1 MTNFVFV
8 PDIVEANGK
17 TVRQNNL
24 EIAHTIPLKTF
35 VEIDCDCS
43 ESHGCRGYVV
53 DYERDC
59 DGSPLYGIS
68 FDPTDAD
75 HIANMRRGVDEKL
88 DQAEA
93 WLKLARSRVNGGWC
107 KDSLII
113 LATPDDRVSAS
124 AKVKEL
130 LESYPVLTGR
140 ITDAQCDKVT
150 DIIVATLRGKEEND
164 HRKD

>member
-1 MTNFVFV
+1 MPNAIFV

-35 VEIDCDCS
+35 VEIDSDYN

-59 DGSPLYGIS
+59 DGTPLYGLS
-68 FDPTDAD
+68 LDPTDAE

-93 WLKLARSRVNGGWC
+93 WLKLARSRVNGGWGE
-107 KDSLII
+107 DSLII
-113 LATPDDRVSAS
+113 LATPDNRAS
-124 AKVKEL
+124 ACQKVKEV
-130 LESYPVLTGR
+130 LESFPVLAGK
-140 ITDAQCDKVT
+140 ITDRQCEMVT
-150 DIIVATLRGKEEND
+150 NTIVAMLQGKEEND
-164 HRKD
+164 RGKD